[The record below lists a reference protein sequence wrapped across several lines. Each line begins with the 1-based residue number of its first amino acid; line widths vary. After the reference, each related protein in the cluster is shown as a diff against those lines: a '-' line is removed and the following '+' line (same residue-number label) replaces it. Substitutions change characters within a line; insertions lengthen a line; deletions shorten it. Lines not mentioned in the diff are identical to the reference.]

1 MATLY
6 ASQVSHKTTLTCK
19 KKKMYIYICPKKKKK
34 KSYAKLTYYDY
45 LNKNFEHPDLRITKI
60 GVQQK

>member
-19 KKKMYIYICPKKKKK
+19 KKKNVYIHLPKKKKK

-60 GVQQK
+60 

>member
-6 ASQVSHKTTLTCK
+6 ASQVIHKTTLTCK
-19 KKKMYIYICPKKKKK
+19 KKKKNVYIHLPKKKKK

-60 GVQQK
+60 